1 MIDDWITVTDVHGLG
16 KHRRK
21 RGDGKK
27 MRVRYSAILSIR
39 PYEDISLSVL
49 NLGGQFLHV
58 SETEDQIHEMGGK
71 R

>member
-1 MIDDWITVTDVHGLG
+1 VIEHDWITVTDVQGLG
-16 KHRRK
+16 EHRRK
-21 RGDGKK
+21 RGDGKE

-39 PYEDISLSVL
+39 PYEDMSVL

-58 SETEDQIHEMGGK
+58 SETEDQIHEMGDK